1 MIEEHI
7 IIDGYN
13 VIFRDPALRELGRS
27 DLERARGE
35 LLRRL
40 AEAFP
45 GHAPLLVVVFDGAR
59 GAEPSGVRA
68 RLGRVRV
75 IFSRPP
81 ESADERI
88 HRLIEEARRVSTG
101 RRQLE
106 FRVVSSDREVAGRAR
121 LWGARSVGVEE
132 FLREVEERRRV
143 AAQSRAVAES
153 RAFSRLMDP
162 RPSPQRERPAGAES
176 AERRAR
182 LGGAHRAPPSGAGAA
197 GAAAG
202 GAAAGGA
209 AGGAAGDAAGER
221 KPELHAP
228 GEIDAWEKIFRMGR
242 KRQGEDEDD
251 DGPP

>member
-1 MIEEHI
+1 MIEDHI

-13 VIFRDPALRELGRS
+13 VIFRDAVLRDLARN

-59 GAEPSGVRA
+59 GAEPTGVRA
-68 RLGRVRV
+68 RIGRVRV
-75 IFSRPP
+75 VFSRPP

-88 HRLIEEARRVSTG
+88 HRLIEEARRVSSG

-121 LWGARSVGVEE
+121 LWGARSVGIEE
-132 FLREVEERRRV
+132 FLADVEERRRV
-143 AAQSRAVAES
+143 AAQSRAAAES
-153 RAFSRLMDP
+153 RALARLADP
-162 RPSPQRERPAGAES
+162 RPQPARREPGEQSDRADTRARGARPTAGAT
-176 AERRAR
+176 
-182 LGGAHRAPPSGAGAA
+182 
-197 GAAAG
+197 
-202 GAAAGGA
+202 
-209 AGGAAGDAAGER
+209 GGAAGDAAGDAAER

-228 GEIDAWEKIFRMGR
+228 GEIDAWEKLFRMGR
-242 KRQGEDEDD
+242 KRAKDDDEEE

>member
-1 MIEEHI
+1 MIEDHI

-27 DLERARGE
+27 DLERARSE

-75 IFSRPP
+75 VFSRPP

-101 RRQLE
+101 RRQLA

-132 FLREVEERRRV
+132 FLRAVEERRRV

-153 RAFSRLMDP
+153 
-162 RPSPQRERPAGAES
+162 

-182 LGGAHRAPPSGAGAA
+182 PGGAQRAAPGGAGPA

-202 GAAAGGA
+202 DAAAGG
-209 AGGAAGDAAGER
+209 AAGER

-228 GEIDAWEKIFRMGR
+228 GEIDAWEKIFRLGR
-242 KRQGEDEDD
+242 KRQDEDD